1 MPDTAPNPVPNP
13 LPAGAEPMLRLLA
26 QRASCRAFDGSSIDR
41 AVIRDILRD
50 AIEAPS
56 SCNQQSWHFVVVDDR
71 AMLDRACQIAG
82 GNPHFAECAA
92 LVYLCF
98 QKGWTHDNF
107 SVVQGVA
114 AAAYHM
120 MISAHLRGFSSIWNA
135 GIGPHAPLREMLDL
149 PPIFELQG
157 AIALG
162 RARADAPRVKAP
174 RRPLEDV
181 VSFGRF
187 IRPAATIYP
196 ARPDAA
202 YPFFEISKAR
212 NPWAEWSAEAWRW
225 DQLADFRGYSV
236 WAKSPLAGVFLSRRQ
251 GEATARELDL
261 LPSLP
266 PAARVVEIMGWG
278 GTSTTA
284 LRARLA
290 PDATLDVVE
299 LGQQNLD
306 FIRERLAQ
314 EGLGHLPTDYR
325 LMTGGLLPHA
335 DRSLDLVVVPQ
346 TLEHMPDKAGIL
358 SEIRRVLRPD
368 GALVLSARNMTS
380 RAGRQ
385 WREVESR
392 GGIPLQG
399 PFTPITARQLRDLL
413 TPGFGVEAE
422 VGIGLGTDGD
432 ADVTEGPMRLRRR
445 VIALRARPRP

>member
-1 MPDTAPNPVPNP
+1 
-13 LPAGAEPMLRLLA
+13 
-26 QRASCRAFDGSSIDR
+26 
-41 AVIRDILRD
+41 
-50 AIEAPS
+50 
-56 SCNQQSWHFVVVDDR
+56 
-71 AMLDRACQIAG
+71 
-82 GNPHFAECAA
+82 
-92 LVYLCF
+92 
-98 QKGWTHDNF
+98 
-107 SVVQGVA
+107 VA

-174 RRPLEDV
+174 RRPLDDV
-181 VSFGRF
+181 LSFGRF
-187 IRPAATIYP
+187 IRPAMTIYP

-202 YPFFEISKAR
+202 YPFYEISKAR
-212 NPWAEWSAEAWRW
+212 NPWAEWSPEAWRW

-251 GEATARELDL
+251 GEATDRELDL
-261 LPSLP
+261 LPPLP

-325 LMTGGLLPHA
+325 LMQDGRLPHA

-385 WREVESR
+385 WCAVESR

-399 PFTPITARQLRDLL
+399 PFTPLLARQLRDLL
-413 TPGFGVEAE
+413 APGFVVEAE

-432 ADVTEGPMRLRRR
+432 ADVTEGLMRLRRR